1 MPSLFSKIVNREI
14 PAYIIQE
21 DDHHLA
27 FLDINPLAYGHTLVV
42 PKEEIDYIFDLPT
55 DKLQALMA
63 FSKDVAKRLKA
74 EIACKKIGMTVIGLE
89 VAHAHIHLV
98 PINTIEDMN
107 FSRSKLILSD
117 DSANELV
124 KKLKKNN

>member
-1 MPSLFSKIVNREI
+1 M
-14 PAYIIQE
+14 
-21 DDHHLA
+21 
-27 FLDINPLAYGHTLVV
+27 VV